1 MEKYCKFCREKIE
14 EGAKKCKE
22 CDEPFYFMGKVLKW
36 SPFLS
41 ILVTLLSL
49 GLAYFG
55 VNATKRASSVTRQ
68 LYAKER
74 GAEEALREM
83 AQKLPVRDRDNMI
96 NDLQRSGVILKD
108 LQRDIKKSPD
118 DPDLQRKLF
127 LFRTLKKDG

>member
-1 MEKYCKFCREKIE
+1 MEEYCKFCREKIE
-14 EGAKKCKE
+14 EGAKKCKK
-22 CDEPFYFMGKVLKW
+22 CNEPFYFMGKVLKW
-36 SPFLS
+36 SPLLS
-41 ILVTLLSL
+41 ILVTVLSL

-55 VNATKRASSVTRQ
+55 VNATKRASAVTRQ

-74 GAEEALREM
+74 GAEQALREM

-108 LQRDIKKSPD
+108 LQRDIKKSPED
-118 DPDLQRKLF
+118 ADLQRKLF